1 MLARFASYFKIP
13 MSVLEK
19 VPANPSSDAF
29 SICACN
35 ELTIL
40 CEVKLKKVKLKK
52 KKKKKKMNSSMSGA
66 ISNLNWLQ

>member
-1 MLARFASYFKIP
+1 MLTRFPSYFKTP
-13 MSVLEK
+13 MFVLEK
-19 VPANPSSDAF
+19 APANPSSDAF

-40 CEVKLKKVKLKK
+40 CEHFFDNQGKK
-52 KKKKKKMNSSMSGA
+52 KKNSSMSGA

>member
-40 CEVKLKKVKLKK
+40 CEHFFGNQGKIII
-52 KKKKKKMNSSMSGA
+52 KKKMNSSMSGA